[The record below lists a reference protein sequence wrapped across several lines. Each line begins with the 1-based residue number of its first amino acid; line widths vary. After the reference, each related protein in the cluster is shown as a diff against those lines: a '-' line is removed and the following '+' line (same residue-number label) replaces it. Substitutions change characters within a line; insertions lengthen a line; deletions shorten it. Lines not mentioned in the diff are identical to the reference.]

1 MLRGMS
7 YRINNSLTF
16 RSLPAF
22 ALGTI
27 VTIGILGRNLEMFM
41 AVCPVFEMTIM
52 QAADRF
58 LEASATDCNIKYW
71 RGKLS

>member
-1 MLRGMS
+1 MS
-7 YRINNSLTF
+7 ISNSLTC

-27 VTIGILGRNLEMFM
+27 VTIGILGLNLEMFM

-58 LEASATDCNIKYW
+58 LDASATDCNIKCW
-71 RGKLS
+71 RDELS